1 MKKRLLF
8 CLPIIVL
15 LLFTPLL
22 AKAEGEKFDNNRCV
36 VPFDL
41 VLSFDGQEKYLRSS
55 YGIMVGI
62 NGDGGVSNIITNAK
76 DVRATGEEIQN
87 FCDEKEIEE
96 DRRDKVETV
105 IRVTVE
111 KDIQI
116 KATINNVSDS
126 MNLAVLNLE
135 KEIYNHN
142 SILFDIDDENIKP
155 AQELYILDDESNYHI
170 GYAVNESLVNGIKYV
185 QFDSPLDWEQRGQAV
200 FNENE
205 EFIGMIQDSVDGAH
219 KNALSSKEIAVALK
233 TLGIYIDVADHTV
246 KPVDK
251 QVLIAATDMADKL
264 DLSLYTPETA
274 EAMKEQIQAARSI
287 IISEEATQ
295 EEVDAAYNNLN
306 SAQDSLVIEEKM
318 DTITIVLIIVSG
330 VLALGIVIF
339 VIVLI
344 IMKKRRKKKEKEKA
358 ELDAKRAPV
367 SNGPYVPNGNKN
379 KKETTLPGGQS
390 EYLTRVKLS
399 GELDKNDAPESGG
412 MSEKLTNLSG
422 FAPSSK
428 AVSFNEEDTTVLSVI
443 EEEEHNSSK
452 ILAHLVMLNDGKRI
466 DIDKELYTLG
476 KSEQKADF
484 AIDNKSVSRAHLSI
498 IYKDGKF
505 YAKDLSS
512 LNGSYLNNNKL
523 NPQEEVEI
531 KNEDSIK
538 LADAEMKFYVD

>member
-55 YGIMVGI
+55 YGILVGI
-62 NGDGGVSNIITNAK
+62 NGDGGASNIITNVK

-105 IRVTVE
+105 ISVTVE

-155 AQELYILDDESNYHI
+155 AQELYILDNESNFHT
-170 GYAVNESLVNGIKYV
+170 GYAVNESSVNGIKYV

-205 EFIGMIQDSVDGAH
+205 EFVGMIQDSVDGTH
-219 KNALSSKEIAVALK
+219 KNALSSKEIAVVLK
-233 TLGIYIDVADHTV
+233 TLGIYIEVADHTV

-251 QVLIAATDMADKL
+251 QALIAAADMADKL
-264 DLSLYTPETA
+264 ELSMYTEETSA
-274 EAMKEQIQAARSI
+274 NMREQIQAARSI

-295 EEVDAAYNNLN
+295 EEVDEALEKLN
-306 SAQDSLVIEEKM
+306 SAQDALIIEKKL
-318 DTITIVLIIVSG
+318 DTLTIVLIIVSG
-330 VLALGIVIF
+330 VLLLGIIIF
-339 VIVLI
+339 IIVMI
-344 IMKKRRKKKEKEKA
+344 IVKKHKKKKEKEKA
-358 ELDAKRAPV
+358 ELEAKKAPV
-367 SNGPYVPNGNKN
+367 HNGPYVPYSSRN
-379 KKETTLPGGQS
+379 KKESTYLGGKS
-390 EYLTRVKLS
+390 ENLTRVKLS
-399 GELDKNDAPESGG
+399 EELGKSEALVNPES
-412 MSEKLTNLSG
+412 SEKLTNLNG

-428 AVSFNEEDTTVLSVI
+428 AINFNEEDTTVLSAI
-443 EEEEHNSSK
+443 EEDMPK
-452 ILAHLVMLNDGKRI
+452 TDRIIAHLEFVNDGNKI
-466 DIDKELYTLG
+466 DINKDLFTIG
-476 KSEQKADF
+476 KSVQKADY

-498 IYKDGKF
+498 MFKEGKF

-512 LNGSYLNNNKL
+512 LNGSFVNNEKL
-523 NPQEEVEI
+523 NPQEETEI
-531 KNEDSIK
+531 KNEDKIK
-538 LADAEMKFYVD
+538 LADVEMIFYID